1 MKYGPNIYIHWVVTG
16 AGRFTRLAAIYKVGL
31 LGKSNTSRCEIF
43 INSNKI
49 GIKCEPDVFSI
60 DHSFS
65 KDSFGF

>member
-16 AGRFTRLAAIYKVGL
+16 AGTFTRLPAIYKV

-43 INSNKI
+43 INTNKI

-60 DHSFS
+60 DH
-65 KDSFGF
+65 GF